1 MYYVKQAI
9 KYNSTES
16 IKGQINLVIGDIY
29 SRTGKTD
36 SAYYYLNRVIAFE
49 KSPRTV
55 NSAYRIL
62 YNLSKKKQKDKEA
75 LFYSANLLN
84 GLDSLYSSYRNQEL
98 AEMQERYNQQKLINE
113 KNQLKIEKD
122 KSTRNALIGL
132 VILICLIATLIYI
145 YQRKLMKKERTIQKK
160 EEDLRRNTIKR
171 NQLRMGELMAQ
182 IEANKDMQEQLK
194 ELSKTY
200 SEIQQQNEVLTSEN
214 QVLQENIEQYSY
226 SLNAQSEELKKL
238 SELAEESQRLHD
250 REKTLSNQLVK
261 NSKILNNLITTPKY
275 IDAAQWNDIE
285 KTINAI
291 FVNPIRQLIPKKP

>member
-1 MYYVKQAI
+1 M
-9 KYNSTES
+9 
-16 IKGQINLVIGDIY
+16 
-29 SRTGKTD
+29 
-36 SAYYYLNRVIAFE
+36 
-49 KSPRTV
+49 
-55 NSAYRIL
+55 
-62 YNLSKKKQKDKEA
+62 
-75 LFYSANLLN
+75 FYSDKLLN

-160 EEDLRRNTIKR
+160 EEDLRRNTIKISKNELLIKR

-214 QVLQENIEQYSY
+214 QVLQENIEQYSS

-291 FVNPIRQLIPKKP
+291 FDNFTERLSKKVPALTEYDLHLCCLIKLSMGNTNIATALGISPASVSKQKYRLKERITQQVDVFKEGYTLDLWIWDF